1 VFAAVAAVV
10 ITLSTLV
17 AVRAQTPAGPRP
29 MPPGVAGPAARQSLS
44 FVTHA
49 AFFSEETHRSP
60 AIDPQVFVKDDAAAE
75 GTGPQNIMHV
85 AGLRSAR
92 VDDAPEAKL
101 YNAAG
106 DSLGFT
112 LDKWFGASGSVD
124 IDAVAGGGTRL
135 TLTFKRLIA
144 FGVYSL
150 FRATFSADGQ
160 TYVPVDGDGTTNSF
174 TASVDGGAII
184 VMTSPVRL
192 SHSDAILLVLHSDSQ
207 EHGVSRGLIGIN
219 AHEQLIARMP

>member
-1 VFAAVAAVV
+1 MA
-10 ITLSTLV
+10 LSSLL
-17 AVRAQTPAGPRP
+17 AVRAQPPP
-29 MPPGVAGPAARQSLS
+29 PPGAPAPPARQTLS

-49 AFFSEETHRSP
+49 AFFSADAHRLP

-75 GTGPQNIMHV
+75 GTGPQSIMHV
-85 AGLRSAR
+85 AGLRTAR
-92 VDDAPEAKL
+92 MDDVPEAAL
-101 YNAAG
+101 FNAAG
-106 DSLGFT
+106 DALGFT
-112 LDKWFGASGSVD
+112 VEKWFAASGTVD
-124 IDAVAGGGTRL
+124 MDAIPGGGVRL

-150 FRATFSADGQ
+150 FREAFSPDGQ
-160 TYVPVDGDGTTNSF
+160 TFYPIDGDGSSNSF

-184 VMTSPVRL
+184 VMSSPVRL
-192 SHSDAILLVLHSDSQ
+192 THNDAIVLVLHSDSQ